1 MFLIRRG
8 KKNYYI
14 DVCEE
19 EILVGHF
26 IYRSTK
32 DKKSKVKAI
41 EQDEVKSKRAKL
53 LKNNMEEIKRM
64 DEAE

>member
-1 MFLIRRG
+1 M
-8 KKNYYI
+8 
-14 DVCEE
+14 
-19 EILVGHF
+19 GHF